1 MSDKPRYLALYDLN
15 KEKERKQRELFEK
28 VNMEE
33 GVTFQPKTFRSNSAL
48 GGSGRASPSKDAKK
62 RHANEQ
68 PDKKR
73 Q

>member
-1 MSDKPRYLALYDLN
+1 MYDLN

-33 GVTFQPKTFRSNSAL
+33 GVTFQPKTFRSNSAI
-48 GGSGRASPSKDAKK
+48 GVSGRASPSKYRKK
-62 RHANEQ
+62 RHAND
-68 PDKKR
+68 PADKKR